1 MEKVKYKYE
10 KFISSLNALQ
20 RSLKTFDRSAVP
32 EDIKNELIASLVKH
46 YELCYEIVWKFLKI
60 YLEKRFSE
68 HIDSPKKVFRRCFE
82 VGLIDKNTTEEL
94 LGISE
99 ARNATSHDYDEE
111 TAHEICKRIKDFCV
125 TFEKISKMSLK
136 ITDE

>member
-10 KFISSLNALQ
+10 KYLSSLNALQ
-20 RSLKTFDRSAVP
+20 RSLKTFERSDVP

-68 HIDSPKKVFRRCFE
+68 QIDSPKKVFRRCFE
-82 VGLIDKNTTEEL
+82 LGLIDQNTTQEL

-111 TAHEICKRIKDFCV
+111 NAQETCKRIKDFSV
-125 TFEKISKMSLK
+125 TFEKISKMPLK
-136 ITDE
+136 FTDE